1 LCPTIEHNKKVARA
15 LKWCHATSASR
26 LNFVLRCLF
35 FPARARVWCE
45 QLLADTAPP
54 TDHERLPGAA
64 ADAADAGSP
73 SDAALTCS
81 ALTACWHA
89 AASSF
94 LGRHYLASH
103 QRAALHAVAR
113 GVFLDAKVTLPSLPG
128 LPSALLRGAPVWPA
142 ALFLL

>member
-1 LCPTIEHNKKVARA
+1 MP
-15 LKWCHATSASR
+15 
-26 LNFVLRCLF
+26 F
-35 FPARARVWCE
+35 FLPPRARVCCV

-54 TDHERLPGAA
+54 KDLERLPGTA
-64 ADAADAGSP
+64 ADAAEAVAALP

-113 GVFLDAKVTLPSLPG
+113 GVFLDAKVALPSLPG
-128 LPSALLRGAPVWPA
+128 LPSALLRGATVRYA
-142 ALFLL
+142 ALFLFLP

>member
-1 LCPTIEHNKKVARA
+1 VPKQRTQQDVARA
-15 LKWCHATSASR
+15 FKWCHATSASR
-26 LNFVLRCLF
+26 LNFLLRCLF
-35 FPARARVWCE
+35 FLPARARVCCV

-54 TDHERLPGAA
+54 KDLERLPGTA
-64 ADAADAGSP
+64 ADAAEAVAALP

-113 GVFLDAKVTLPSLPG
+113 GVFLDAKVA
-128 LPSALLRGAPVWPA
+128 LPSALLRGAPVRYA
-142 ALFLL
+142 ALFLFLP